1 MGGKPGFF
9 LGCDDGDDEEMRA
22 RGNVN
27 DAANS
32 RAVSSERSGLE
43 RTLWFLLGRRWIGVD
58 RQVRFFDWGIGAHL
72 IIPSSSSFHLSFLRR
87 VISTLGEFLK
97 LFHQGRPR

>member
-1 MGGKPGFF
+1 
-9 LGCDDGDDEEMRA
+9 MRA

-43 RTLWFLLGRRWIGVD
+43 RTLGLSWVVGDRRRRVDYFVCGAGR
-58 RQVRFFDWGIGAHL
+58 
-72 IIPSSSSFHLSFLRR
+72 PSSCERMDEVVPQRLFPLCNAGLLLS
-87 VISTLGEFLK
+87 
-97 LFHQGRPR
+97 